1 MHGRGHELP
10 ETLDWVYSVLQH
22 RAYLDGTLY
31 YYGAD
36 TFLFFLSRLLAVS
49 PTVYARFAPL
59 FAHRVLERFGAES
72 NGPAGVVGANGG
84 AIDSQALAMRIIAAA
99 TVGMCDVADYERL
112 LATQEE
118 DGSFPIGWVYKYG
131 GSGLL
136 IGNKGLTTALAVQ
149 AIKAVEALD
158 KEIR

>member
-22 RAYLDGTLY
+22 RAYLDGMLY

-59 FAHRVLERFGAES
+59 FAHRVLERFGAEG
-72 NGPAGVVGANGG
+72 NGPSPVSTPGAP
-84 AIDSQALAMRIIAAA
+84 APAVDAQALAMRIIAAA

-112 LATQEE
+112 LATQQLRRTEAKAFF
-118 DGSFPIGWVYKYG
+118 GKVHR
-131 GSGLL
+131 LL
-136 IGNKGLTTALAVQ
+136 RSQNLSP
-149 AIKAVEALD
+149 
-158 KEIR
+158 

>member
-31 YYGAD
+31 YHGAD

-49 PTVYARFAPL
+49 PAVYARFAPL
-59 FAHRVLERFGAES
+59 FAHRVLERFGAEP
-72 NGPAGVVGANGG
+72 NDAGADGG
-84 AIDSQALAMRIIAAA
+84 VDAQALAMRIIAAA
-99 TVGMCDVADYERL
+99 TVGMCDIADYERL
-112 LATQEE
+112 LTLQQP
-118 DGSFPIGWVYKYG
+118 DGSFPTGWVYKYG

-158 KEIR
+158 GEA